1 MTFQELNNKYQAFK
15 NKYNGKYTDYDG
27 YYGAQCWDLAQRY
40 FVEYLGVPEWVLSG
54 SGLVSNMLD
63 RDREELNQYFD
74 EISIYEMNPGDV
86 CIWEYGHI
94 AIFDSWDGN
103 QNWYFSQNPNPCQV
117 MPINREGLHAFR
129 LKGVYQ
135 PEPPKVE
142 ESVTE
147 NDEIT
152 KLKKTIEEKDNLL
165 KVQQTQL
172 KQQEEEILQLT
183 EENSKLKN
191 DNALFRKEN
200 EELLTKNVD
209 LKKDNDNLKNKI
221 SNQAQ
226 LIYKSP
232 KTDYYAIKLEENQ
245 ELYLK

>member
-1 MTFQELNNKYQAFK
+1 MTLQELNNKYQEFK

-40 FVEYLGVPEWVLSG
+40 LVNYLGVPEWVLSG

-94 AIFDSWDGN
+94 AIFDNWDGN

-117 MPINREGLHAFR
+117 MPINRDGLHAFR

-135 PEPPKVE
+135 SEPPKVE
-142 ESVTE
+142 EPKE
-147 NDEIT
+147 EIVVEDT
-152 KLKKTIEEKDNLL
+152 KVKELEEQIKLKD
-165 KVQQTQL
+165 
-172 KQQEEEILQLT
+172 EEIKVLQERVLELT
-183 EENSKLKN
+183 EQRDIVLKN
-191 DNALFRKEN
+191 QP
-200 EELLTKNVD
+200 T
-209 LKKDNDNLKNKI
+209 
-221 SNQAQ
+221 
-226 LIYKSP
+226 LIYTAP
-232 KTDYYAIKLEENQ
+232 KDITGRIKLNKDEQ
-245 ELYLK
+245 LYIKKN

>member
-1 MTFQELNNKYQAFK
+1 MTFQELNDRYQAFK

-27 YYGAQCWDLAQRY
+27 AYGYQCWDLAQRY

-74 EISIYEMNPGDV
+74 EISIYEMCPGDV

-94 AIFDSWDGN
+94 AIFDNWDGN

-135 PEPPKVE
+135 PEPQKVE
-142 ESVTE
+142 EPKQEVIVDDTKVKE
-147 NDEIT
+147 LEEQI
-152 KLKKTIEEKDNLL
+152 KLKD
-165 KVQQTQL
+165 
-172 KQQEEEILQLT
+172 EEIKVLQERVLELT
-183 EENSKLKN
+183 EQRDIVLKN
-191 DNALFRKEN
+191 QPTLIYTAPKNVTCRIKLKEN
-200 EELLTKNVD
+200 E
-209 LKKDNDNLKNKI
+209 KI
-221 SNQAQ
+221 YIG
-226 LIYKSP
+226 L
-232 KTDYYAIKLEENQ
+232 
-245 ELYLK
+245 

>member
-1 MTFQELNNKYQAFK
+1 MTFQELNDKYQAFK

-63 RDREELNQYFD
+63 RDRDELNQYFD

-94 AIFDSWDGN
+94 AIFDNWDGN

-117 MPINREGLHAFR
+117 MPINRDGLHAFR

-142 ESVTE
+142 EPKQEVIVDNTKVKE
-147 NDEIT
+147 LEEQI
-152 KLKKTIEEKDNLL
+152 KLKD
-165 KVQQTQL
+165 
-172 KQQEEEILQLT
+172 EEIKVLQERVLELT
-183 EENSKLKN
+183 EERDTLLNNQPKLIYTAPKN
-191 DNALFRKEN
+191 VTCRIKLKEN
-200 EELLTKNVD
+200 E
-209 LKKDNDNLKNKI
+209 
-221 SNQAQ
+221 
-226 LIYKSP
+226 
-232 KTDYYAIKLEENQ
+232 KLYIG
-245 ELYLK
+245 L